1 MGGVPTG
8 PRVPPPGQAGRTRP
22 RARAQGAWKPRPPG
36 GPSSG
41 KVSTTFSRSGGESRR
56 PAVAPPP
63 VSSDRSP
70 PSPRHTRGFCAAAR
84 SPASPARPSVRAG
97 PARLP
102 VPARR
107 RDPPPPP
114 AHPERHHELAL
125 QEEKQ
130 RQIQPHRADSEVS
143 RRRTPRPGRRR
154 ETSALRGVLGGEA
167 QPGAWGQRP
176 GRESCRAPPK
186 AWPRGRGADPGVRA
200 RRERGSE
207 GHP

>member
-1 MGGVPTG
+1 MGLGVPG
-8 PRVPPPGQAGRTRP
+8 KAACAPRPTCQSLECGGRGGWAVSQQVSVSQPQPRLDTPLGRTRP
-22 RARAQGAWKPRPPG
+22 RAGAQGAWKPRPSR

-41 KVSTTFSRSGGESRR
+41 KVSTTFSGSGWESRR
-56 PAVAPPP
+56 PAGAPPP

-70 PSPRHTRGFCAAAR
+70 PSPRCTRGCCAAAR
-84 SPASPARPSVRAG
+84 SPASAARPSVRAG

-130 RQIQPHRADSEVS
+130 RQIQPHRADPEVS
-143 RRRTPRPGRRR
+143 RRHTPRPGRPR
-154 ETSALRGVLGGEA
+154 ETSALRGALGGET
-167 QPGAWGQRP
+167 
-176 GRESCRAPPK
+176 
-186 AWPRGRGADPGVRA
+186 
-200 RRERGSE
+200 
-207 GHP
+207 